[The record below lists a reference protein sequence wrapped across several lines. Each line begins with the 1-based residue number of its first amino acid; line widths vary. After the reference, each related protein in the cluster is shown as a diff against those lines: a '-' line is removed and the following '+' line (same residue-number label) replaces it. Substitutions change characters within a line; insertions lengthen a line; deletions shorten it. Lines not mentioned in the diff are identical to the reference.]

1 MNLSMSRANASTPQT
16 SKNSFR
22 ELQLQIEEFRQKR
35 DDLNKKTKDFINKL
49 QTIDTEIDKHLNIA
63 KLDYK
68 KKRDYWNNKVKKL
81 KDKKNEYKDLLN
93 KVFDEKKKILQK
105 SKKGKKT
112 NNYISVRQID
122 KKIDNLERRIEIENL
137 DIMEENAMV
146 DQIRDL
152 AVIKQKFLAEQQ
164 NDDLFKIER
173 KIQIVKINLNK
184 IYEQLNK
191 WSTKSQDYHAKM
203 LEIYQTVNELREEK
217 KALEENL
224 IENKKAADAYHEKFL
239 SVMNKRKKESKGR
252 QSNYPS
258 KRPRSPK
265 KRFSPRNAELE
276 KLKQEKLATALEKQK
291 AGRKLNLYEA
301 RLILE
306 SSKGYNA

>member
-1 MNLSMSRANASTPQT
+1 MSKANTNTPQT

-35 DDLNKKTKDFINKL
+35 DDLNKKTKDFITKL
-49 QTIDTEIDKHLNIA
+49 QTIDIEIDKDLSTA
-63 KLDYK
+63 KQDYK
-68 KKRDYWNNKVKKL
+68 KKRDYWNTKVKKL
-81 KDKKNEYKDLLN
+81 KDKKNEYKEILDKFLE
-93 KVFDEKKKILQK
+93 EKKKIIGK
-105 SKKGKKT
+105 SKKGRDSKSFV
-112 NNYISVRQID
+112 SVRQIE

-137 DIMEENAMV
+137 DILEENAMV

-164 NDDLFKIER
+164 NTDVFKIER

-191 WSTKSQDYHAKM
+191 WSSKSQDYHAKM
-203 LEIYQTVNELREEK
+203 LESYQTVNKLREEK

-224 IENKKAADAYHEKFL
+224 IENKKAADVYHEKFL
-239 SVMNKRKKESKGR
+239 HVMNKRKKEFKGK
-252 QSNYPS
+252 QSNYSS
-258 KRPRSPK
+258 KKPRPPK
-265 KRFSPRNAELE
+265 KQFTHRKYELE

-291 AGRKLNLYEA
+291 SGRKLNLYEA

-306 SSKGYNA
+306 SSKDYNI

>member
-1 MNLSMSRANASTPQT
+1 MSKANANIPQT
-16 SKNSFR
+16 SKNSFK

-35 DDLNKKTKDFINKL
+35 DDLNVKTKDFINKL
-49 QTIDTEIDKHLNIA
+49 QTIDTEIDNHLNLA
-63 KLDYK
+63 KQDYK

-81 KDKKNEYKDLLN
+81 KDKKNEYKEILDKFLE
-93 KVFDEKKKILQK
+93 EKKKIVQK
-105 SKKGKKT
+105 SKKGRDTKDF
-112 NNYISVRQID
+112 ISVRQIE

-137 DIMEENAMV
+137 DILEENAMV

-152 AVIKQKFLAEQQ
+152 AQIKLDFLAEQQ
-164 NDDLFKIER
+164 NSDSFKIDR

-239 SVMNKRKKESKGR
+239 RVMNKRKKESKGR
-252 QSNYPS
+252 QSNYSSKKPRYQ
-258 KRPRSPK
+258 KRPMTH
-265 KRFSPRNAELE
+265 RNYAME
-276 KLKQEKLATALEKQK
+276 KLKQEKLAAALEKQK

-306 SSKGYNA
+306 SSKDYKA

>member
-1 MNLSMSRANASTPQT
+1 MSRANANTPQT

-49 QTIDTEIDKHLNIA
+49 QTIDTEIDNQLNLA
-63 KLDYK
+63 KQDYK

-81 KDKKNEYKDLLN
+81 KDKKNEYKEILDKFL
-93 KVFDEKKKILQK
+93 DEKKKIIQK
-105 SKKGKKT
+105 SKKGRDTK
-112 NNYISVRQID
+112 NYISVRQIE
-122 KKIDNLERRIEIENL
+122 KKIDNLEKRIEIENL
-137 DIMEENAMV
+137 DILEENAMI

-152 AVIKQKFLAEQQ
+152 AKIKLDFLAEQQ
-164 NDDLFKIER
+164 NSDSFKIER

-203 LEIYQTVNELREEK
+203 LEIYQTVNKLREEK
-217 KALEENL
+217 KVLEENL

-239 SVMNKRKKESKGR
+239 RVMNKRKKESKGR
-252 QSNYPS
+252 QSNYSSKKPRLS
-258 KRPRSPK
+258 KRP
-265 KRFSPRNAELE
+265 FTHRNYELE
-276 KLKQEKLATALEKQK
+276 KLKQKKLAVALEKQK
-291 AGRKLNLYEA
+291 AGRKLDLYEA

-306 SSKGYNA
+306 NSRENNA

>member
-1 MNLSMSRANASTPQT
+1 MSKANANIPQT
-16 SKNSFR
+16 SKNSFK

-49 QTIDTEIDKHLNIA
+49 QTIDTEIDNNLNLA
-63 KLDYK
+63 KQDYK

-81 KDKKNEYKDLLN
+81 KDKKNEYKEILDKFLE
-93 KVFDEKKKILQK
+93 EKKKIIQK
-105 SKKGKKT
+105 SKKGRGTKDF
-112 NNYISVRQID
+112 ISVRQIE

-137 DIMEENAMV
+137 DILEENAMV

-152 AVIKQKFLAEQQ
+152 AQIKLDFLAEQQ
-164 NDDLFKIER
+164 NSDTFKIER

-203 LEIYQTVNELREEK
+203 LEIYQNVNELREEK

-239 SVMNKRKKESKGR
+239 SVMNKRKKESKGK

-258 KRPRSPK
+258 RKPRFPK

-306 SSKGYNA
+306 SSKDYNA

>member
-1 MNLSMSRANASTPQT
+1 MSKANANIPQT
-16 SKNSFR
+16 SKNSFK

-49 QTIDTEIDKHLNIA
+49 QTIDTEIDNNLNLA
-63 KLDYK
+63 KQDYK

-81 KDKKNEYKDLLN
+81 KDKKNEYKEILDKFLE
-93 KVFDEKKKILQK
+93 EKKKIIQK
-105 SKKGKKT
+105 SKKGRGTKDF
-112 NNYISVRQID
+112 ISVRQIE
-122 KKIDNLERRIEIENL
+122 KKIDNLESRIEIENL
-137 DIMEENAMV
+137 DILEENAMV

-152 AVIKQKFLAEQQ
+152 AQIKLDFLAEQQ
-164 NDDLFKIER
+164 NSDTFKIER

-239 SVMNKRKKESKGR
+239 RVMNKRKKESKGR
-252 QSNYPS
+252 QSNYSSKKPRFS
-258 KRPRSPK
+258 KRP
-265 KRFSPRNAELE
+265 FTHRNYELE
-276 KLKQEKLATALEKQK
+276 KLKQKKLAVALEKQK
-291 AGRKLNLYEA
+291 AGRKLDLYEA

-306 SSKGYNA
+306 SSRENNA